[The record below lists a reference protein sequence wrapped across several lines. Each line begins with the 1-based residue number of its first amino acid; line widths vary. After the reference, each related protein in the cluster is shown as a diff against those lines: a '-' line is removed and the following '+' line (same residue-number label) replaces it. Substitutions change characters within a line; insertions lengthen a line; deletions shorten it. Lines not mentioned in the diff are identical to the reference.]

1 MNDMYGNKRMIYYG
15 VLTVCGI
22 ALVVISVLGIT
33 DEFWAGF
40 GGGIAAVGALR
51 LFLGYKYRKDEEYAK
66 KVDVEQKDERT
77 LFLSGKAKSFAY
89 YLSIVGIAVTS
100 LVLRF
105 FGMAEAAQLCAYIM
119 CGMLV
124 IYLVAYVILS
134 RKY

>member
-1 MNDMYGNKRMIYYG
+1 MYGNKRMIYYG

-105 FGMAEAAQLCAYIM
+105 AGMTEAAQLCAYIM

>member
-1 MNDMYGNKRMIYYG
+1 MYGNKRMIYYG

-22 ALVVISVLGIT
+22 ALVVISVLGII
-33 DEFWAGF
+33 DEFWAGL
-40 GGGIAAVGALR
+40 GSGIAAVGAMR

-100 LVLRF
+100 LV
-105 FGMAEAAQLCAYIM
+105 
-119 CGMLV
+119 
-124 IYLVAYVILS
+124 
-134 RKY
+134 